1 MGLLDFLRP
10 KPSISDL
17 SALSDFLDSR
27 AAFLVQKCLY
37 EYTRARSGIL
47 SSKLFKE
54 AAFKEAMEAAR
65 WGNYPVC
72 LQHVTIMVE
81 HTLRAGAGNEA
92 GAMREGLIVGVA
104 AVCHRYPV
112 PKGFDA
118 GFWRA
123 ADHRVAQRVRLAG
136 LAAPHPIKDLPQET
150 ASEFMEKVP
159 IHADLRQFDFELV
172 TNNLKSISAARMRTF
187 SPWPMLPLLLA
198 RWSPRGLR
206 RKLAGPE
213 VESLRD
219 GEPIALRDT
228 KGPRTRRPAA
238 PAPTIRR
245 AAGAGRCF

>member
-1 MGLLDFLRP
+1 MGLLDFLRR
-10 KPSISDL
+10 KPAISDL
-17 SALSDFLDSR
+17 PALSDFLDSR

-37 EYTRARSGIL
+37 EYSRARSGIL

-65 WGNYPVC
+65 WGNYPLC

-150 ASEFMEKVP
+150 ASEFLEKLP

-172 TNNLKSISAARMRTF
+172 TNNLRVNLCRAHEDF
-187 SPWPMLPLLLA
+187 LA
-198 RWSPRGLR
+198 M
-206 RKLAGPE
+206 A
-213 VESLRD
+213 D
-219 GEPIALRDT
+219 
-228 KGPRTRRPAA
+228 A
-238 PAPTIRR
+238 PALVSALV
-245 AAGAGRCF
+245 AAGSPAKTGGS